1 MHSIYSMV
9 RLCSK
14 LRKSIH
20 ILRGTIMKKTLSVVL
35 MATAALMGC
44 QDKDAEVVQP
54 AETAQVVVE
63 AAHSARTS
71 LDWNGIYQGT
81 VPCEDCAGTDL
92 LLELKMDGQYS
103 MGRSY
108 VDKMS
113 ATVMEEGAIAWND
126 AGNTV
131 QVGEY
136 RFFVAENQLFLVD
149 QDDQRMMDEEG
160 NSYALAKAQM

>member
-1 MHSIYSMV
+1 
-9 RLCSK
+9 
-14 LRKSIH
+14 
-20 ILRGTIMKKTLSVVL
+20 MKKTLYVVL
-35 MATAALMGC
+35 MAAAALAGC
-44 QDKDAEVVQP
+44 QNKDAEQGQTIDTTPVM
-54 AETAQVVVE
+54 VE

-92 LLELKMDGQYS
+92 LLELKVDGQYS
-103 MGRSY
+103 LGRSY

-113 ATVMEEGAIAWND
+113 ATVMEEGAINWND

-136 RFFVAENQLFLVD
+136 HFFVAENQLFLVSKD
-149 QDDQRMMDEEG
+149 EQRLMDEEG
-160 NSYALAKAQM
+160 NPYTLAKM